1 MAAPKKKLDI
11 VVKLGLGVFVLSFAL
26 IFGGM
31 FLTRPD
37 RSIPP
42 YSIGSQEGTIVAVH
56 VPSWTSDG
64 EIETLIRRFRKVGR
78 ETRDFGP
85 MKIQPTTPAD
95 PQSHYRSITIHVFA
109 DPHWTEP
116 EVLARYLSGKDDELV
131 EDFRNAVR
139 GTYRL
144 EGAIEEG
151 RIGPLL
157 VQQDS
162 PATAVYSRVL
172 FSGPID
178 RAGQDRAGSGARAGK
193 AAATAPSPSR
203 S

>member
-1 MAAPKKKLDI
+1 
-11 VVKLGLGVFVLSFAL
+11 
-26 IFGGM
+26 M

-42 YSIGSQEGTIVAVH
+42 YSIGSQQGTVVATH

-95 PQSHYRSITIHVFA
+95 PNGNYRRITIHVFA
-109 DPHWTEP
+109 EPHWTEP
-116 EVLARYLSGKDDELV
+116 EVLTRYLAGQDAELV
-131 EDFRNAVR
+131 EGFRNAVR
-139 GTYRL
+139 ATYRL
-144 EGAIEEG
+144 EGVIEEG

-157 VQQDS
+157 AQRDS
-162 PATAVYSRVL
+162 PASAAYSRVL
-172 FSGPID
+172 FKGPID
-178 RAGQDRAGSGARAGK
+178 RARQDPAGSEARAGK
-193 AAATAPSPSR
+193 SAAPGPSPSR

>member
-1 MAAPKKKLDI
+1 M
-11 VVKLGLGVFVLSFAL
+11 VVRLGLGVFILSFAL

-42 YSIGSQEGTIVAVH
+42 YSIGSQEGTVVAVH

-78 ETRDFGP
+78 ETRDFGS

-95 PQSHYRSITIHVFA
+95 PAGNYQRITIHVFA
-109 DPHWTEP
+109 DHQWTEP
-116 EVLARYLSGKDDELV
+116 EVLTRYLGGQDPELV
-131 EDFRNAVR
+131 DGFRRAVR

-144 EGAIEEG
+144 EGPVEEG

-157 VQQDS
+157 VQEDS
-162 PATAVYSRVL
+162 PATAAYSRVL
-172 FSGPID
+172 FKGPID
-178 RAGQDRAGSGARAGK
+178 RGREDRAGSRAPAMK
-193 AAATAPSPSR
+193 SAATTPSPSR